1 MNQAGD
7 RCLSGW
13 VHRVLPATSPTPR
26 TAPRPW
32 KKLAY
37 GGTSELQTIVQ
48 LEHATAHTAR
58 IYILKAN
65 RAQGT
70 NDGQTKVKAL
80 IRRRA
85 AKAQRDQE

>member
-1 MNQAGD
+1 
-7 RCLSGW
+7 
-13 VHRVLPATSPTPR
+13 
-26 TAPRPW
+26 
-32 KKLAY
+32 
-37 GGTSELQTIVQ
+37 